1 MTVIA
6 AVRVVKAT
14 GVGANKLLVIRAFTL
29 FVKVRFV
36 AIYGDNFSLF
46 RNNFQ
51 AIVSRRFFNV
61 RFLRPY
67 IKV

>member
-36 AIYGDNFSLF
+36 TICGDNFSLF

-51 AIVSRRFFNV
+51 AIVSRWFFDV
-61 RFLRPY
+61 RLFRPY

>member
-29 FVKVRFV
+29 FVKVRFI
-36 AIYGDNFSLF
+36 AICGDNFSLF
-46 RNNFQ
+46 SNNFQ

-61 RFLRPY
+61 RLLRPY